1 MLQIA
6 IAEVDGCV
14 PSCDVLPG
22 EECPDSL
29 LPVIQEKLRFANYP
43 ASDLLRMILTEQ
55 LRIIQE
61 LNVDEP
67 SRARASYRLQL
78 FRAEFAG
85 LRAVATLV
93 RQTEKLKEKEKQ
105 FEFDGPVVTLLY
117 STITGWVEQVLQ
129 HTIGK
134 NDPATAKNVMLH
146 LSDLAAV
153 QEPELRRKVNKLLML
168 RGAE

>member
-1 MLQIA
+1 L
-6 IAEVDGCV
+6 
-14 PSCDVLPG
+14 SG

-93 RQTEKLKEKEKQ
+93 RQTEKLMEKQ

-117 STITGWVEQVLQ
+117 STITDWVEQVLQ
-129 HTIGK
+129 NTIGK